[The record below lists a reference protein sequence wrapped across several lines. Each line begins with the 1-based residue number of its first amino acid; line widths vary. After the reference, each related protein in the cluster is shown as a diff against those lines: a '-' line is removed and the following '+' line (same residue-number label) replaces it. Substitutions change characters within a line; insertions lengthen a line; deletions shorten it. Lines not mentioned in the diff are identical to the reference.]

1 MPYDQSWMGYGMV
14 GALEAGGIAAAVG
27 FLVFALLSRI
37 GRSQGWNMAMELS
50 WSYVVGMALAGGQ
63 DLWNLFYFNYGRL
76 QSLQLLRIRL
86 AAVHDADNLGQRVL
100 FEFIG
105 VGIGVYLGWLALGRR
120 RPT

>member
-1 MPYDQSWMGYGMV
+1 MPYDQSWMGYGLV
-14 GALEAGGIAAAVG
+14 GALEAGAIAAAVG
-27 FLVFALLSRI
+27 FLVFALLTRI
-37 GRSQGWNMAMELS
+37 GRSQGWSIAMELS
-50 WSYVVGMALAGGQ
+50 WSYVAAMALAGGQ

-105 VGIGVYLGWLALGRR
+105 AGIGVYLGWLALGRR
-120 RPT
+120 HPT